1 MHIKSIFFLLIVSA
15 LGLQNTIAQENRKK
29 IEIKYAPYMSFEE
42 SKPEATILTRNN
54 NKQVHIAHE
63 GLEMWCDEAIYYS
76 KKDFIEA
83 YGNVKINQGDTLLLN
98 SSYVEYDGATKHA
111 VSSGNVVLKEPSST
125 LNTDRLLFDRTL
137 QQAHYNTGGKVV
149 KDTSGV
155 ITSTVGRYFIKT
167 KKYQFLD
174 KVKLVNP
181 EYIINSDQL
190 DFYTE
195 SGYAYFYGPT
205 TILSSTST
213 IYCERGFYNTSAN
226 NGHFIKNAQIFY
238 EDRLFE
244 GDSIYFDRTKGFA
257 SATNNIKLTDTI
269 NSSVV
274 KGHYA
279 ELFRFKD
286 SVFITNRALAI
297 TVRDRD
303 SIYIH
308 GDTLMV
314 TGKAENRI
322 TRAFYNAK
330 LYKSNLSGKADS
342 IHVDHQKGLTQL
354 INISNVEYNSAFQK
368 KRHPILW
375 NLKNQ
380 ITGDSIHLI
389 SDTKTEKLDSLKVFF
404 NAFVISKD
412 TIGDGYNQISGKTLY
427 GIFENN
433 QLNTIDVLK
442 NAETIYYLR
451 NGENELVGIDK
462 SKSGK
467 IKIWLSDNTIEEIRK
482 INQVEGNTIPEE
494 DFLEKDKLLIGFEW
508 RETERPKSVQDLFI
522 DDPPLNLKKIKGLN
536 SPVPKQL
543 NNDMLINT
551 LEKGEIPI
559 TNKIPAEKKN

>member
-1 MHIKSIFFLLIVSA
+1 
-15 LGLQNTIAQENRKK
+15 
-29 IEIKYAPYMSFEE
+29 
-42 SKPEATILTRNN
+42 
-54 NKQVHIAHE
+54 
-63 GLEMWCDEAIYYS
+63 
-76 KKDFIEA
+76 
-83 YGNVKINQGDTLLLN
+83 
-98 SSYVEYDGATKHA
+98 
-111 VSSGNVVLKEPSST
+111 
-125 LNTDRLLFDRTL
+125 
-137 QQAHYNTGGKVV
+137 
-149 KDTSGV
+149 
-155 ITSTVGRYFIKT
+155 
-167 KKYQFLD
+167 
-174 KVKLVNP
+174 
-181 EYIINSDQL
+181 
-190 DFYTE
+190 
-195 SGYAYFYGPT
+195 
-205 TILSSTST
+205 
-213 IYCERGFYNTSAN
+213 
-226 NGHFIKNAQIFY
+226 
-238 EDRLFE
+238 
-244 GDSIYFDRTKGFA
+244 
-257 SATNNIKLTDTI
+257 
-269 NSSVV
+269 VV

-522 DDPPLNLKKIKGLN
+522 DDPPLNLKKIKGLD
-536 SPVPKQL
+536 SPVPKQS